1 MRVLLQ
7 LCSMIALL
15 GLPMACSAVPGTSRD
30 RLDLLPR
37 STVDAMGREAF
48 ADIRASGK
56 VIDQGRQV
64 QRVRRVARRVIE
76 AGKRRYPGAGLEGY
90 NWEVVLIDDESA
102 NAFALPG
109 GRIGVHTGL
118 LPVAQNDDGL
128 AIILGHEVAHVLA
141 GHSGERLSQ
150 HLLIVGGTVLGAMA
164 IGDDDETTREVT
176 LAAMGIGTQLGI
188 VLPYSRLH
196 ESEADELGLFIAA
209 EAGYDPDQAIGLWHR
224 MARESAGRDIEFL
237 STHPDPHHR
246 IEHLRALLPE
256 ARSIRDQAH
265 RNGGVVR

>member
-1 MRVLLQ
+1 MRFPRLQ
-7 LCSMIALL
+7 RLALL
-15 GLPMACSAVPGTSRD
+15 VSCMPMACSSVPGTNRD

-37 STVDAMGREAF
+37 STVDLMGREAF
-48 ADIRASGK
+48 ADIRDSGK
-56 VIDQGRQV
+56 VIDRGDQV
-64 QRVRRVARRVIE
+64 QHVRRVAHRVIE
-76 AGKRRYPGAGLEGY
+76 AGKRRYPGAGLEDY
-90 NWEVVLIDDESA
+90 NWEVVLIDDDSA

-118 LPVAQNDDGL
+118 LPVAKNDDGL

-150 HLLIVGGTVLGAMA
+150 HLLIVGGTVIGAIA
-164 IGDDDETTREVT
+164 IGDDDETTREIM
-176 LAAMGIGTQLGI
+176 LAAMGIGTQVGI

-196 ESEADELGLFIAA
+196 EAEADELGLFIAA
-209 EAGYDPDQAIGLWHR
+209 EAGYDPDQANGLWQR
-224 MARESAGRDIEFL
+224 MAREGGRSGLEFL

-256 ARSIRDQAH
+256 ARAIRDNAPT
-265 RNGGVVR
+265 R